1 MAKGDLLGQMD
12 CPLCGTSSDVK
23 EDKAGRPLLFCRH
36 GCKLQLFTRTEAQAD
51 GMRRKLRPAAAP
63 ATTVPAAPEAAP
75 AAPKPKS
82 IFEQLTGIPA

>member
-51 GMRRKLRPAAAP
+51 GMRRKLRPVA
-63 ATTVPAAPEAAP
+63 ATTATPVAPEAAP
-75 AAPKPKS
+75 AAPKKN
-82 IFEQLTGIPA
+82 IFEILTGIPA

>member
-12 CPLCGTSSDVK
+12 CPLCGTASNVN

-51 GMRRKLRPAAAP
+51 GMRRKLRPTAAP
-63 ATTVPAAPEAAP
+63 AVPAAPEAAP

>member
-51 GMRRKLRPAAAP
+51 GMRRKLRPVA
-63 ATTVPAAPEAAP
+63 ATTATPAAPEAAP
-75 AAPKPKS
+75 AAPKKN
-82 IFEQLTGIPA
+82 IFEILTGIPA